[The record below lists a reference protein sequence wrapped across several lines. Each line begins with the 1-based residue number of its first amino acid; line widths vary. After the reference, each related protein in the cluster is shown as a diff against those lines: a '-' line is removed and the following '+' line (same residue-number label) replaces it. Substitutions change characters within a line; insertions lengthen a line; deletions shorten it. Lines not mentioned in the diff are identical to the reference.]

1 MLTNIKLHLNLLSI
15 PGVPLAARYNWCQGL
30 VPGRGPAV
38 EKHCYTCTACRLKIC
53 GCCFLITKIFN
64 VTKKILIG
72 ARSLAFFFFWN
83 TLYLNKKNP
92 RPSTTPIYTLLTH
105 ESVQENTK
113 INLSLTSNYNSKTE
127 GRAERRII
135 SFNDSVNWRYCRASM
150 LDE

>member
-1 MLTNIKLHLNLLSI
+1 MRLLFSYYQNIQCDQKNF
-15 PGVPLAARYNWCQGL
+15 NWCSFFGL
-30 VPGRGPAV
+30 
-38 EKHCYTCTACRLKIC
+38 
-53 GCCFLITKIFN
+53 
-64 VTKKILIG
+64 
-72 ARSLAFFFFWN
+72 FFFWN